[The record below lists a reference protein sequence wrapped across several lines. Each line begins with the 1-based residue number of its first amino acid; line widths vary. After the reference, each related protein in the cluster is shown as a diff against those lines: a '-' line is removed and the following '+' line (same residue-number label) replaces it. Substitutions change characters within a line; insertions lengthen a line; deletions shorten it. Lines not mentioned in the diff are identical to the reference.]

1 MSAGTRL
8 EDFESVSVYPVPGMK
23 GQWMCE
29 DPVKILGRMRVSCA
43 RFTPKTFEVEDPSFE
58 PNSDVTV
65 MTYLTSRQTG
75 RIAFE
80 QSESSNGGFHATDS
94 AFEEFKFNIEDTFI
108 DALFEGASLGYSAA
122 SVAGFAFTLAS
133 LSF

>member
-1 MSAGTRL
+1 
-8 EDFESVSVYPVPGMK
+8 
-23 GQWMCE
+23 MCE

-108 DALFEGASLGYSAA
+108 DALFEGGSLGYSAA